1 MSSFDSESTPRERAK
16 NSPQRAARDA
26 FERRGGSG
34 TIGLGIESDASDA
47 APSQVASLAPNE
59 AVEVKAPM
67 TETESTILEKW
78 DDVARAHRREST
90 RADILAAAKMHDDL
104 LDVHERRVSRL
115 DKDLDENERAHRRE
129 EDAHRKRLQS
139 MLARYGSEAKET
151 DERSIDELRAL
162 FERLNDEEAAAH
174 SRWATDMAKLEEA
187 EARVAREHGDTLRQL
202 RGDFEDLREE
212 LRNQHGEDVSTM
224 KMMYE
229 AKIKELDDQMA
240 QDAAATWRKKDLVDC
255 GVSPRRRR
263 SQTLDDQT
271 MYNLVREQ
279 NDADQRWMYALRKKY
294 LRYRDG
300 IRYYRSK
307 RAANAARQS
316 IAEADYNAV
325 LHAMVGDYSDA
336 QRSAGEESRDRYH
349 SMRNLCVASE
359 FAIKEL
365 TLCLDRAKRSMRT
378 GRDFARGAQR
388 TDVGPHRA
396 PSGKL
401 ASLSN
406 DIIDARVSAFTP
418 DELDRAD
425 ALADATLKKY
435 YDSVRT
441 RN

>member
-1 MSSFDSESTPRERAK
+1 MER
-16 NSPQRAARDA
+16 
-26 FERRGGSG
+26 G
-34 TIGLGIESDASDA
+34 TESDASDA
-47 APSQVASLAPNE
+47 APPQMASLALNE
-59 AVEVKAPM
+59 DVEVKAPM
-67 TETESTILEKW
+67 TETERAILEKW
-78 DDVARAHRREST
+78 EEVARAHRREST

-115 DKDLDENERAHRRE
+115 DKDLDESERAHRRE
-129 EDAHRKRLQS
+129 EDAHGTRVHR
-139 MLARYGSEAKET
+139 MLARYGSEAKDT
-151 DERSIDELRAL
+151 DERSMDELRAM
-162 FERLNDEEAAAH
+162 FERLNDEESAAH
-174 SRWATDMAKLEEA
+174 SRWAADMAKLKEA
-187 EARVAREHGDTLRQL
+187 EARVAREHGEALLQL

-212 LRNQHGEDVSTM
+212 IRNQHGEDVSTM

-240 QDAAATWRKKDLVDC
+240 RDAAATWRKKDLVDC
-255 GVSPRRRR
+255 GVSPGRRR
-263 SQTLDDQT
+263 SRTLDDQT

-279 NDADQRWMYALRKKY
+279 NDADQQKMHALREKY

-316 IAEADYNAV
+316 AAEADYNAA

-359 FAIKEL
+359 FAIKEM

-378 GRDFARGAQR
+378 GCDFAFGAAR
-388 TDVGPHRA
+388 TDVGPHR
-396 PSGKL
+396 KL
-401 ASLSN
+401 ASPSN

-435 YDSVRT
+435 YDFARA

>member
-1 MSSFDSESTPRERAK
+1 MTVRIVSQRQGVKTRAK

-26 FERRGGSG
+26 FDRRDRRRTMKRGTER
-34 TIGLGIESDASDA
+34 DASDT
-47 APSQVASLAPNE
+47 APSQMASLAPNE

-67 TETESTILEKW
+67 TETESAILEKW
-78 DDVARAHRREST
+78 DDVARAHRRKST
-90 RADILAAAKMHDDL
+90 RADILAAAKMHDYL

-115 DKDLDENERAHRRE
+115 DKDLDESERAHRRE
-129 EDAHRKRLQS
+129 EDAHGKRLQR
-139 MLARYGSEAKET
+139 MLARIGSEAKDT
-151 DERSIDELRAL
+151 DERSMDELRVM
-162 FERLNDEEAAAH
+162 FERLNDEESAAH
-174 SRWATDMAKLEEA
+174 SRWAADMAKLQEA
-187 EARVAREHGDTLRQL
+187 EARIAREHGETLRQL
-202 RGDFEDLREE
+202 RGEFEDLREE
-212 LRNQHGEDVSTM
+212 IRNQHGEDVSTM

-229 AKIKELDDQMA
+229 AKIKELDGQMA
-240 QDAAATWRKKDLVDC
+240 SDAAATWRKKDLVDC
-255 GVSPRRRR
+255 GVSPGRRR
-263 SQTLDDQT
+263 SRTLDDQT

-279 NDADQRWMYALRKKY
+279 NDADQRRMHALREKY

-300 IRYYRSK
+300 IRCYRSK

-316 IAEADYNAV
+316 AAEADYNAT
-325 LHAMVGDYSDA
+325 LNAMVGDYSDA
-336 QRSAGEESRDRYH
+336 QRSAGEESRDRYR

-378 GRDFARGAQR
+378 GRDFTFGAAR
-388 TDVGPHRA
+388 TDVGPLR
-396 PSGKL
+396 KL
-401 ASLSN
+401 ASPSK

-435 YDSVRT
+435 YDFART